1 MKRPHSFNP
10 DCNCF
15 YCDLERAERADR
27 RKGHLRF

>member
-1 MKRPHSFNP
+1 MKKPHSFKP

-27 RKGHLRF
+27 RKGYLRF